1 MNFNNR
7 FDPFNVFEV
16 KHRPPTIL
24 TIKVLKGYNITKGWA
39 KDLMDTPDPYVILS
53 IKTAPNSWQK
63 TTVKDNDI
71 NPVWDETFTF
81 FLDPVNDNVLEIS
94 LMDANYTID
103 EHLCMREISLN
114 DIPLQTKIRRKIQ
127 FNDTSEVEI
136 EMFAVVDDNPKLRY
150 SLALCDEEKEFV
162 SLRKRK
168 IFLAMKSILKE
179 DSPRNVREVPTI
191 GILGSGGGFRAMT
204 AFSGVLTAL
213 VDSRILDMATYV
225 VGLSGSAWYI
235 SQLYSNP
242 EWPLKS
248 PGDLNQQ
255 LKLNID
261 SSPFWLIKPQSMY
274 RYMKLIME
282 KRRHGQPVSFTDFF
296 GHLVGE
302 TILKG
307 RLESRL
313 SDQQSKVNEGSIP
326 MPIYTCLHV
335 KKHVSAMIFHEWME
349 FSPFEIGMPKYGT
362 FMKPGLFGS
371 KFFMGQLVKSFPEP
385 PLHFLQGIWGS
396 AFCIQFKRL
405 LQDDKKVD
413 VAQLMRQERE
423 ELEKELQAE
432 MNSQQEED
440 SEASETEESDTE
452 NNKPKRKSIKAKPCT
467 STNGDCKDGKSKT
480 FWSGMLEKLFD
491 STILQSIEGRAAMV
505 HNFMRG
511 LSMSSMYSYSPFS
524 QQQSVDDTSDTFDGI
539 FEMYPTN
546 IKKLYVVDGGLT
558 FNSPYPPLLRP
569 QRAVDLLLSFDFSAR
584 PSDTTPPFKE
594 LLLVEKWARL
604 NNIPFPPID
613 PTIVDREGLKEC
625 YVFKDPND
633 PHCPTV
639 LHFTLVNI
647 TFREEKMPGVKR
659 ETEEEKEF
667 ANFDLFDDPERPYST
682 FNFKYTHQAFD
693 RLTKLTE
700 FNTLLYKDTILA
712 NIKERIKLRRR
723 HSIRRPCKI
732 RDIQKLNLRDKFKE
746 GALEAFIRSIDEQE
760 QDQTSNEIKPES

>member
-1 MNFNNR
+1 
-7 FDPFNVFEV
+7 V
-16 KHRPPTIL
+16 KHRPPNKL
-24 TIKVLKGYNITKGWA
+24 TIKVTQGYNITKGWA
-39 KDLMDTPDPYVILS
+39 KDWMDTPDPYVILW

-71 NPVWDETFTF
+71 HPVWNETFTF
-81 FLDPVNDNVLEIS
+81 YLDPIVENVLEIS

-103 EHLCMREISLN
+103 EHLCQRQIPLD
-114 DIPLQTKIRRKIQ
+114 DIPVKTKIKKRIQ
-127 FNDTSEVEI
+127 FNDTSEVEL
-136 EMFAVVDDNPKLRY
+136 EMFMVVDDNPKLRY

-162 SLRKRK
+162 SVRKSR
-168 IFLAMKSILKE
+168 IFTAMKDILRE
-179 DSPRNVREVPTI
+179 DGPRNVREVPTI
-191 GILGSGGGFRAMT
+191 AVLGSGGGFRAMT
-204 AFSGVLTAL
+204 ALCGVMTAL
-213 VDSRILDMATYV
+213 ADSRVIEMATYV

-242 EWPLKS
+242 EYPLKS
-248 PGDLNQQ
+248 PGALKEE

-274 RYMKLIME
+274 RYMKRIME

-307 RLESRL
+307 RLETRL
-313 SDQQSKVNEGSIP
+313 SDQQEKVKTGRIP

-349 FSPFEIGMPKYGT
+349 FSPFEIGLPKYGT
-362 FMKPGLFGS
+362 FLKPELFGS
-371 KFFMGQLVKSFPEP
+371 KFFMGQLVKPYKEP

-413 VAQLMRQERE
+413 IAELMRQERD
-423 ELEKELQAE
+423 EL
-432 MNSQQEED
+432 D
-440 SEASETEESDTE
+440 SETSDTE
-452 NNKPKRKSIKAKPCT
+452 EDEVTKKDQKESKPKALARKP
-467 STNGDCKDGKSKT
+467 SKNVKVQSNS
-480 FWSGMLEKLFD
+480 FWSGMVEKLFD
-491 STILQSIEGRAAMV
+491 STILQTIEGRAAMV

-511 LSMSSMYSYSPFS
+511 LSMSSMFSYSPFS
-524 QQQSVDDTSDTFDGI
+524 ARTNSKEQVYDFNPDTFDGI

-558 FNSPYPPLLRP
+558 FNSPYPPILRP
-569 QRAVDLLLSFDFSAR
+569 QRAVDLLISFDFSAR

-594 LLLVEKWARL
+594 LLLAEKWARI

-647 TFREEKMPGVKR
+647 TFRKEKMPGVPR
-659 ETEEEKEF
+659 ETEEEFEF

-682 FNFKYTHQAFD
+682 FNFKYDHLAFD

-700 FNTLLYKDTILA
+700 FNTLLYKQLILD
-712 NIKERIKLRRR
+712 NIKTRIKLRRR
-723 HSIRRPCKI
+723 HSIR
-732 RDIQKLNLRDKFKE
+732 
-746 GALEAFIRSIDEQE
+746 
-760 QDQTSNEIKPES
+760 